1 MLDNPGLVVVG
12 SPLLL
17 DSEFP
22 WLAFRW
28 AINAKPTT
36 STLPLT
42 NFMSLLSMTFSFR
55 VFCVRHY
62 VWMEC
67 ILISPVCET
76 PSLDGERFD
85 ASSLWKIIFGC
96 CAFILASPLCT
107 TQSSDRLYVFWCPL
121 GIYRHIFRWSVF
133 HFIVFVCQKRHLRMK
148 HVLTPPPL
156 RKTPPS
162 EGIRFNAPQLY
173 NTIFEWWSEWVV
185 SHPLCITPF
194 PDGVYFLRPSLCKAI
209 FG

>member
-1 MLDNPGLVVVG
+1 MWNRNARQPWSRRGGLS
-12 SPLLL
+12 SP
-17 DSEFP
+17 SRFIFP

-42 NFMSLLSMTFSFR
+42 NFISLLSMTFFFR

-85 ASSLWKIIFGC
+85 ASSLWKIIFGY
-96 CAFILASPLCT
+96 CAFIQRLLCV
-107 TQSSDRLYVFWCPL
+107 Q
-121 GIYRHIFRWSVF
+121 
-133 HFIVFVCQKRHLRMK
+133 RHLRIDCMYSDA
-148 HVLTPPPL
+148 PL
-156 RKTPPS
+156 VY
-162 EGIRFNAPQLY
+162 IA
-173 NTIFEWWSEWVV
+173 IFS
-185 SHPLCITPF
+185 
-194 PDGVYFLRPSLCKAI
+194 DGVCFILSFSFVKNATLGWSM
-209 FG
+209 F